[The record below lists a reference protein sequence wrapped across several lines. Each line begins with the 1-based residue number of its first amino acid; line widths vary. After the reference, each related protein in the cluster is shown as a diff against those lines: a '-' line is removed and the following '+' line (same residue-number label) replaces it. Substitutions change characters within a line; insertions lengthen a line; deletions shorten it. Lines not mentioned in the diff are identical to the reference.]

1 MLIALYST
9 SVLLVDRGYGGFV
22 EGIFVEIK
30 QYDHD
35 RIFELLELIAT
46 TVATRNGLLT
56 CVARV
61 CCRPAQHASSMR

>member
-35 RIFELLELIAT
+35 RVFELLELIAT
-46 TVATRNGLLT
+46 TADLCHGGVLS
-56 CVARV
+56 
-61 CCRPAQHASSMR
+61 ASSAREQYEMIG

>member
-9 SVLLVDRGYGGFV
+9 SILLVDRGYGGFV

-35 RIFELLELIAT
+35 RLCELLELIAT
-46 TVATRNGLLT
+46 TADL
-56 CVARV
+56 
-61 CCRPAQHASSMR
+61 CRRDVLSASSAREQYEMIG